1 VKLVTRGMQLNDLIA
16 LRDMLEANG
25 IPAVI
30 QDDNTA
36 RMITPVTTMGQGLW
50 IYIDSQENEARAL
63 LENPDHEVANPV
75 DIKAFYEAS
84 RNITDDRSFMNRA
97 MIRLGL
103 LLGMFLLALFLMILL
118 LHWLAT

>member
-1 VKLVTRGMQLNDLIA
+1 MKLVTRGMQLNDLIA

-50 IYIDSQENEARAL
+50 IYIDSQESEAKAL
-63 LENPDHEVANPV
+63 LENPDHVVANPV
-75 DIKAFYEAS
+75 DIKAFYEVS
-84 RNITDDRSFMNRA
+84 RNITDDRSFVNMA

-103 LLGMFLLALFLMILL
+103 LLGMFLIALFLMILL